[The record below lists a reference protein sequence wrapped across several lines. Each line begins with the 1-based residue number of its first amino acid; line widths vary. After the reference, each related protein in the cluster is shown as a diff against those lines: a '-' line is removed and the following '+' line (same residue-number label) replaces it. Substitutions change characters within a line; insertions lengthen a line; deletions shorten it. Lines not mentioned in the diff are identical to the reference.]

1 MRVISISNARRSN
14 DLATASRDSLYKI
27 FTVPEQ
33 PDSTLAKLDQE
44 ISENLHGFLQ
54 DRIVAV
60 EKSLD
65 DVEKDFSESLIPA
78 EPLYVSDHTD
88 FLLKKLVA
96 HSVHTASPSFIGH
109 MTSALPHFMLPL
121 SKIMIALNQNLV
133 KIETSRAFTPLER
146 QVVGMMHRLVYNQDN
161 AYYKDWMHKRN
172 RYLGSLCSDGTIANI
187 TALWSARNNAFRASG
202 DFAGIQQD
210 GWAAA
215 LQHYG
220 YRKGAILVSER
231 GHYSISKAA
240 DLLGIGRNN
249 IVPIETRSNHA
260 VDVVKMRAT
269 CKQLAGNSTRI
280 FAIIGIAGT
289 TETGTV
295 DPLDSLADLAQEVG
309 CHYHVDA
316 AWGGPTLFSRKH
328 RGMLKGIERADS
340 VTIDAHK
347 QLYTPLGTGI
357 VLFKNP
363 ETSAAIEQHA
373 DYVIRKGSKDLG
385 IATLEGSRPGMALL
399 VNAGLHIIGK
409 KGYELLI
416 DEGIEK
422 ARYFARLISRDAEF
436 ELISKPQLNIL
447 TYRLVPAEVMKV
459 LKKASPE
466 RRARINSVLNKL
478 TVQIQKTQ
486 RQRGKAF
493 VSRTSLKPHEYG
505 RQLIVVFRVVL
516 ANPLTTQAI
525 LQEVLHEQ
533 KQMSREPAFQAIIAS
548 LKHI

>member
-1 MRVISISNARRSN
+1 MRVIPISNARRTS
-14 DLATASRDSLYKI
+14 DSATASLDTLFKI

-33 PDSTLAKLDQE
+33 PDSTLAQLDQE

-65 DVEKDFSESLIPA
+65 EVEKDFSESQIPD
-78 EPLYVSDHTD
+78 EPIYVSDHTD

-161 AYYKDWMHKRN
+161 AYYDDWMHKRN

-187 TALWSARNNAFRASG
+187 TALWAARNNAFRASG

-220 YRKGAILVSER
+220 YRNGAILVSER

-249 IVPIETRSNHA
+249 IVPIITRSDYT
-260 VDVVKMRAT
+260 VDVAKMRAT
-269 CKQLAGNSTRI
+269 CRKLAGSGTRV
-280 FAIIGIAGT
+280 FAIVGIAGT
-289 TETGTV
+289 TETGSV

-316 AWGGPTLFSRKH
+316 AWGGPTLFSDKH
-328 RGMLKGIERADS
+328 SGLLKGIDRADS

-409 KGYELLI
+409 QGYQLLI
-416 DEGIEK
+416 DQGIEK
-422 ARYFARLISRDAEF
+422 AQYFARLIARDPDF
-436 ELISKPQLNIL
+436 ELISKPQLNIF
-447 TYRLVPAEVMKV
+447 TYRLVPAAVMKA

-466 RRARINSVLNKL
+466 RREKINSVLNKL

-493 VSRTSLKPHEYG
+493 VSRTRLKPHAHG
-505 RQLIVVFRVVL
+505 RQSIVVFRVVL
-516 ANPLTTQAI
+516 ANPLTTHAI
-525 LQEVLHEQ
+525 LQQVLDEQ
-533 KQMSREPAFQAIIAS
+533 KEIAREPVFQAIIATIKD
-548 LKHI
+548 L